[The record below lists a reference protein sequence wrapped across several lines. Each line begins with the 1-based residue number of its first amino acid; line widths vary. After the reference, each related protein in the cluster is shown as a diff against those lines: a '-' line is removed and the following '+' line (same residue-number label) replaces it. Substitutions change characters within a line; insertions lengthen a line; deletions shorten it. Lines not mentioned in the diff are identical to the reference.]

1 MKIICLEGPNH
12 IGKTTAINE
21 VYNIISQCNC
31 KEIKQKEQVGK
42 ELQDFKAEIEY
53 YQNDS
58 TLKKIAF
65 YSMGDEANKVLEVI
79 SYYLTDG
86 SFDYL
91 IIANREFKTV
101 RKEILKNQESII
113 LTNKETFSKDVLRE
127 LMIII

>member
-1 MKIICLEGPNH
+1 MKIICLEGPNN
-12 IGKTTAINE
+12 IGKTTAINK

-42 ELQDFKAEIEY
+42 ELQDFKAEIEC
-53 YQNDS
+53 YQIDS